1 MKTNKP
7 KPPPKDNYH
16 PETIAR
22 RERELEALGIPL
34 TYLKA
39 EGQRVVER
47 PTAVV
52 NLAGFTL
59 GKLYLKWQADPKTK
73 IGVNENEYKAGE
85 AFADLVREHSKVMDY
100 ELKRS
105 VQSPQWVS
113 IGRGLP
119 CIAEPDE
126 DEMLRI
132 MRIKHKFK
140 MCWDDLTSLGW
151 STIDLV
157 SMVCIENVPVE
168 SLTERNV
175 YFLRQALR
183 KLSERLC

>member
-85 AFADLVREHSKVMDY
+85 AFAMIVRRHSQVMDY
-100 ELKRS
+100 ELKRN

-113 IGRGLP
+113 VGKGIS

-126 DEMLRI
+126 DEILKIR
-132 MRIKHKFK
+132 HKFRT
-140 MCWDDLTSLGW
+140 CYDDLVSLGW
-151 STIDLV
+151 STVDLV
-157 SMVCIENVPVE
+157 YGVCIENVPIE

-175 YFLRQALR
+175 HFLRQALR